1 MGKRGPQGKN
11 NEARIKS
18 FIANLMAN
26 RPDEIRNAKGEAS
39 SVKIARLY
47 HEETGEDVTRQT
59 IASYLSDKDLINYT
73 QASIPESNARM
84 QEIDKR
90 IGIAKNISS
99 DETQK
104 AGDRCKA
111 LNTYNSLIK
120 TKIDYEEK
128 LMAHKLLQA
137 EVKRP
142 IHQIVF
148 GHFENVEKVCPKCG
162 HKFYDL
168 PVKSK
173 DSDEKASKCDLKWD
187 LKPGKGQTTL
197 DRSDKDGNKTS
208 K

>member
-1 MGKRGPQGKN
+1 MGKRGPQGKS

-26 RPDEIRNAKGEAS
+26 RPDEIRNAKGEPS
-39 SVKIARLY
+39 SVKIAKLY
-47 HEETGEDVTRQT
+47 HDEVGENVTRQT
-59 IASYLSDKDLINYT
+59 IAKYLGDNDLINYT
-73 QASIPESNARM
+73 QASIPESNTRM

-90 IGIAKNISS
+90 ITIAKNIAS

-128 LMAHKLLQA
+128 LMAHKLRQA

-142 IHQIVF
+142 IHQIIF
-148 GHFENVEKVCPKCG
+148 GHFENVEKTCPKCG
-162 HKFYDL
+162 HRFYDI
-168 PVKSK
+168 PVENK
-173 DSDEKASKCDLKWD
+173 DADEKASKNGFKSGNGQSTLY
-187 LKPGKGQTTL
+187 GK
-197 DRSDKDGNKTS
+197 DKDDNTKS

>member
-1 MGKRGPQGKN
+1 MGKRGPQGKG

-26 RPDEIRNAKGEAS
+26 RPDEIRNAKGEPS
-39 SVKIARLY
+39 SVKIASLY

-59 IASYLSDKDLINYT
+59 IASYLKDKDLINYT
-73 QASIPESNARM
+73 QATIPESNERM
-84 QEIDKR
+84 QELDRR
-90 IGIAKNISS
+90 IAIAKNISS

-128 LMAHKLLQA
+128 LMARKLRQA

-148 GHFENVEKVCPKCG
+148 GHFENVEKTCPKCG
-162 HKFYDL
+162 HRFYDI
-168 PVKSK
+168 PVK
-173 DSDEKASKCDLKWD
+173 DQDGVEKASKPEFKAGD
-187 LKPGKGQTTL
+187 GQSTL
-197 DRSDKDGNKTS
+197 DKSDKDGNERS

>member
-1 MGKRGPQGKN
+1 MGKRGPQGKS

-18 FIANLMAN
+18 FIANLMTN

-39 SVKIARLY
+39 SVKISKLY

-59 IASYLSDKDLINYT
+59 VARYLGDNDLINYT
-73 QASIPESNARM
+73 QATIPESNERM
-84 QEIDKR
+84 REIDNR
-90 IGIAKNISS
+90 IVIAKNISS

-128 LMAHKLLQA
+128 WMTHKLRQA

-142 IHQIVF
+142 VHQVIF
-148 GHFENVEKVCPKCG
+148 GHFENVEKICPKCG
-162 HKFYDL
+162 HKFYDI
-168 PVKSK
+168 PVKDH
-173 DSDEKASKCDLKWD
+173 DSNE
-187 LKPGKGQTTL
+187 
-197 DRSDKDGNKTS
+197 NTS
-208 K
+208 KSTFEASNGQSTIYKGDKNGNETSK

>member
-1 MGKRGPQGKN
+1 MGRRGPQGKS

-26 RPDEIRNAKGEAS
+26 RPDEIRNAKGEPS
-39 SVKIARLY
+39 SVKIAKLY

-59 IASYLSDKDLINYT
+59 VASYLGDKDLINYT
-73 QASIPESNARM
+73 QVSIPESNTRM
-84 QEIDKR
+84 EEINKR
-90 IGIAKNISS
+90 IAIAKNISS
-99 DETQK
+99 DESQK

-128 LMAHKLLQA
+128 LMARKLRQA

-142 IHQIVF
+142 VYQIVF
-148 GHFENVEKVCPKCG
+148 GHFENVEKICPKCG
-162 HKFYDL
+162 HKFYDM
-168 PVKSK
+168 PV
-173 DSDEKASKCDLKWD
+173 DEKTS
-187 LKPGKGQTTL
+187 KPGFKSGDGQSTL
-197 DRSDKDGNKTS
+197 DKGDKDGNEKN

>member
-1 MGKRGPQGKN
+1 MGKRGPQGKG

-26 RPDEIRNAKGEAS
+26 RPDEIRNAKGEPS

-59 IASYLSDKDLINYT
+59 VASYLNAKDLINYT
-73 QASIPESNARM
+73 QATIPESNARM
-84 QEIDKR
+84 QDIDKR
-90 IGIAKNISS
+90 IGIAKNISG
-99 DETQK
+99 DESQK

-111 LNTYNSLIK
+111 LNTYNSLLK

-128 LMAHKLLQA
+128 LMSRKLRQA
-137 EVKRP
+137 EIKRP

-148 GHFENVEKVCPKCG
+148 GHFENVEKKCPKCG
-162 HKFYDL
+162 HRFYDI
-168 PVKSK
+168 PVKDK
-173 DSDEKASKCDLKWD
+173 DGDEKASKPEFKAGD
-187 LKPGKGQTTL
+187 GQGTL
-197 DRSDKDGNKTS
+197 YESDNDGNAKS